1 MGRVKLLLRDDPLT
15 NLADQ
20 DRFRHTA
27 YERALNQILEDV
39 EPPFTIGLYG
49 SWGTGKSTIVRQLG
63 ARYEHK
69 RNSPNAFLNL
79 DVWKFQ
85 IDSFRRQFL
94 ITLAEDLS
102 AQGAIACGD
111 IKKELEEQRTFP
123 LRGKLT
129 FEWSSVALSLGLGV
143 VIAAVLA
150 IPLFFLLRR
159 VGAENP
165 EFSFLSLL
173 LVPTILQALSRIPNL
188 VVRQEGTVTTLP
200 PVAADQFESLFRDPI
215 LKQLGDHEVS
225 KVVTV
230 VDNLDRLQSDQ
241 VVEVLGTIKT
251 FLEVPDSPFVFV
263 IPCDAEAVR
272 RHIASRYAEGDSKD
286 SQTYASQ
293 YLRKFFNVTIPLS
306 SFYVD
311 EIRFFAE
318 EELEKVQLGAGSE
331 NREIRKRLAEMVAL
345 AFSESPRRVK
355 QFLNN
360 LTARVLVAKARME
373 DGILNLG
380 EQPFEPL
387 LLAKLMII
395 EEKWPEVAE
404 NIRRWPGQLEEM
416 QAEAVTAGGDQRL
429 EVLGKNPDLRAFLL
443 GTPDVS
449 APAGTVR
456 AYLVL
461 KQTEDEARLPDY
473 EEFRG
478 AAEAGKVSA
487 VMALFSRDPSL
498 AEVRLRVLA
507 GILREVCERGQAG
520 QARFVL
526 TSIVLLAEGAE
537 QDQKVVLADEVGAV
551 MREHGL
557 PGERLRF
564 VPAGPL
570 MDLLASSPWQQ
581 HCLSESV
588 NVLVKA
594 LTQISE
600 DFWREG
606 PDARREIGAAMAERL
621 QFLSDEQRADVRESL
636 EKSYAAD
643 SDMLLAVTRNAGARA
658 ALISPELVKNFAES
672 VTLEGL
678 RSESE

>member
-1 MGRVKLLLRDDPLT
+1 MERPRLLLRDDPLT
-15 NLADQ
+15 NLAEG

-27 YERALNQILEDV
+27 YEGVLKRLLDDV

-63 ARYEHK
+63 PVYQHDKNRAT
-69 RNSPNAFLNL
+69 AFVNL
-79 DVWKFQ
+79 DVWRFQ
-85 IDSFRRQFL
+85 SDSFRRQFL
-94 ITLAEDLS
+94 LAVEEDLW
-102 AQGAIACGD
+102 AQRAIDSKD
-111 IKKELEEQRTFP
+111 IREKLEEQRTIQV
-123 LRGKLT
+123 RGR
-129 FEWSSVALSLGLGV
+129 FRFDWSSLALSLGL
-143 VIAAVLA
+143 AAIIGGALTLP
-150 IPLFFLLRR
+150 IFFFLRWA
-159 VGAENP
+159 GAKDP
-165 EFSFLSLL
+165 ELSFLSLL
-173 LVPTILQALSRIPNL
+173 LVPTILQFVNRIPDV
-188 VVRQEGTVTTLP
+188 VVREEGTITALP
-200 PVAADQFESLFRDPI
+200 PVSADQFESLFRDPI
-215 LKQLGDHEVS
+215 LKQLAKHKVP

-251 FLEVPDSPFVFV
+251 FLEVPGSPFVFV
-263 IPCDAEAVR
+263 VPCDAEAIR
-272 RHIASRYAEGDSKD
+272 RHIASRYAEGENKD
-286 SQTYASQ
+286 SQTYARQ

-306 SFYVD
+306 SFYAD
-311 EIRFFAE
+311 EMQGFAKE
-318 EELEKVQLGAGSE
+318 QLGQMELGTGSQGRE
-331 NREIRKRLAEMVAL
+331 NAERLAQMVAV
-345 AFSESPRRVK
+345 AFPESPRRVK

-360 LTARVLVAKARME
+360 LAARVLVANARRE
-373 DGILNLG
+373 DGSLNLG

-395 EEKWPEVAE
+395 DEKWHDVAE
-404 NIRRWPGQLEEM
+404 RIRRWPGQFEEM
-416 QAEAVTAGGDQRL
+416 QAEAVAAGGERRL

-443 GTPDVS
+443 GTADVS

-461 KQTEDEARLPDY
+461 KQTKDEARLPDY

-478 AAEAGKVSA
+478 AAEAGKVST
-487 VMALFSRDPSL
+487 VMTLFSRDPSL
-498 AEVRLRVLA
+498 ADVRLRVLA

-520 QARFVL
+520 QSRFVL

-537 QDQKVVLADEVGAV
+537 QVQKVFVADEVGAV
-551 MREHGL
+551 MREHDL

-570 MDLLASSPWQQ
+570 MDLLASSPRQK
-581 HCLSESV
+581 HCLSEAV
-588 NVLVKA
+588 DELARA
-594 LTQISE
+594 LGLPSE
-600 DFWREG
+600 DLWREG

-621 QFLSDEQRADVRESL
+621 ELLSEEQRAGVRERL

-658 ALISPELVKNFAES
+658 ALISPVLVEEFAES